1 LKLRRR
7 ARIEALQALFEVDTT
22 HHTPDAV
29 LQWRLEEVPLPA
41 PGESFARKL
50 VYGVLECRL
59 ALDAIIHKIAPEW
72 PVEQMA
78 PVDRNILRMAAYEI
92 MVDESAP
99 PKVAI
104 NEAVELAKTFGSD
117 SSGRFVNGVLGT
129 LLSERSELLA
139 AFPMTHPLEPAG
151 EAGTA
156 PIGNGVHP
164 EPGGH
169 HRS

>member
-1 LKLRRR
+1 M
-7 ARIEALQALFEVDTT
+7 
-22 HHTPDAV
+22 

-139 AFPMTHPLEPAG
+139 AFPMAHPPEPAG
-151 EAGTA
+151 EAGNA
-156 PIGNGVHP
+156 PMGNGAHP